1 MLGSIKRP
9 EGGRMKDTE
18 LYAELFELGNDWVVT
33 EVKLD
38 SAKKRVD
45 VWVKDVPGRTWKCA
59 VCGKV
64 SAIHDYGEEQ
74 SWRHLDTCQ

>member
-1 MLGSIKRP
+1 
-9 EGGRMKDTE
+9 MKDTE
-18 LYAELFELGNDWVVT
+18 LYAALLELGNNWVVR

-59 VCGKV
+59 ICGNFIATGDLRLMV
-64 SAIHDYGEEQ
+64 N
-74 SWRHLDTCQ
+74 